1 MNVGQGQ
8 GEAVKTEGGEDRAA
22 EASPGG
28 EGAEGLRAGQGRAKE
43 TGLYILIV
51 NELNF
56 DRLIDIKVVISD

>member
-8 GEAVKTEGGEDRAA
+8 GEAVKAEGGEDRAA

-43 TGLYILIV
+43 TGLYIYLLSMSNIY
-51 NELNF
+51 
-56 DRLIDIKVVISD
+56 R

>member
-51 NELNF
+51 NE
-56 DRLIDIKVVISD
+56 